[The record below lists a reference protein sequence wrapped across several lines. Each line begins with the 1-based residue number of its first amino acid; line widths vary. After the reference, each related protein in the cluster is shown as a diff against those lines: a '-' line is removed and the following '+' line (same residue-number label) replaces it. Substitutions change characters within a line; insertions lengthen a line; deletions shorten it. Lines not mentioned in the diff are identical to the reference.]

1 MSNQR
6 LSFEDQIVFECSNI
20 LRTAKDVADRL
31 GIDINQALL
40 LLILRELVILNGQ
53 IGNFLIR

>member
-1 MSNQR
+1 